1 MQATADNLHTLDLP
15 STTLEER
22 TAHANLL
29 LEIEAKKV
37 AATLD
42 VPTLAHQVRDSLRNI
57 GEPVRLFGE
66 NNANIRDRLR
76 LCLAKIE
83 VRKRGGHIDNI
94 DVGDLENKDE
104 EDATNKADEGQG
116 ETTYTHACEELIS
129 AREVIAEYS
138 LENSRKRL
146 KVERKRR
153 WAASRRLA
161 KLRTVSFDDDEQNH
175 EYDETEALK
184 ELDELDEQC
193 LEKYKSLKESA
204 LEGSQYGDG
213 RPLSAISTFKQ
224 ELSSQNT
231 SIQSTVVTGGWSG
244 SIKLWDGSSPALD
257 LIGTKSMAH
266 EDRIMGVA
274 MHEGISSSPNSFMLA
289 SASIDLTGKLW
300 QVQAPEDEVMQD
312 ENADYNERQKF
323 EIKEAAVLKGHQ
335 ARLCSVAFHPS
346 GRYVGTTSFDH
357 TWRLWD
363 VESGGKEILLQDGHW
378 KEGTWFL
385 TYKFLSKYSSF
396 AA

>member
-1 MQATADNLHTLDLP
+1 MEATANEVQVLDLP

-37 AATLD
+37 AASLD
-42 VPTLAHQVRDSLRNI
+42 VPTLAHQVRDALRNI
-57 GEPVRLFGE
+57 GEPIRLFGE
-66 NNANIRDRLR
+66 NNANVRDRLR

-83 VRKRGGHIDNI
+83 VKKRGSNI
-94 DVGDLENKDE
+94 NLDEIETKDH
-104 EDATNKADEGQG
+104 EDAGHKEDEAQG
-116 ETTYTHACEELIS
+116 ETTYTHANEELIN
-129 AREVIAEYS
+129 AREIIAAHS

-146 KVERKRR
+146 KIERKRR
-153 WAASRRLA
+153 WAASRRLS
-161 KLRTVSFDDDEQNH
+161 KIRVVSFDDDEDNH
-175 EYDETEALK
+175 GYNEKEAVQ
-184 ELDELDEQC
+184 ELEDLDAKC

-213 RPLSAISTFKQ
+213 RPLSAIATFKQ
-224 ELSSQNT
+224 EFSCSNRSL
-231 SIQSTVVTGGWSG
+231 QSTIVTGGWSG

-257 LIGTKSMAH
+257 LVSTKSMAH

-274 MHEGISSSPNSFMLA
+274 IHEGVPSDSNSFMLA

-300 QVQAPEDEVMQD
+300 QVKTLEDEVMHGVKGESD
-312 ENADYNERQKF
+312 SDGNQKF

-335 ARLCSVAFHPS
+335 GRLCSVAFHPS

-363 VESGGKEILLQDGHW
+363 VESGGKELLLQDGHW
-378 KEGTWFL
+378 KEG
-385 TYKFLSKYSSF
+385 KSANDF
-396 AA
+396 AK

>member
-1 MQATADNLHTLDLP
+1 MEATAKEVQVLDLP

-37 AATLD
+37 AASLD
-42 VPTLAHQVRDSLRNI
+42 VPTLAHQVRDALRNI
-57 GEPVRLFGE
+57 GEPIRLFGE
-66 NNANIRDRLR
+66 NNANVRDRLR

-83 VRKRGGHIDNI
+83 VRKRGGNI
-94 DVGDLENKDE
+94 NLDDIETKDH
-104 EDATNKADEGQG
+104 EDAGQKDDEAQE
-116 ETTYTHACEELIS
+116 ETTYTHADEELIN
-129 AREVIAEYS
+129 AREIIAAYS

-146 KVERKRR
+146 RIERKRR
-153 WAASRRLA
+153 WAGSRRLSKIRA
-161 KLRTVSFDDDEQNH
+161 VSFDDDGDNCGYNE
-175 EYDETEALK
+175 EEAVK
-184 ELDELDEQC
+184 ELEDLDAKC
-193 LEKYKSLKESA
+193 LQKYKSLKESA

-213 RPLSAISTFKQ
+213 RPLSAIATFKQ
-224 ELSSQNT
+224 ELSSSN
-231 SIQSTVVTGGWSG
+231 SSFQSTVVTGGWSG

-257 LIGTKSMAH
+257 LISTKSMAH

-274 MHEGISSSPNSFMLA
+274 IHEGVPSDSNSFMLA

-300 QVQAPEDEVMQD
+300 QVKAPEDEVMLDVKAESDSDRNQ
-312 ENADYNERQKF
+312 NF

-378 KEGTWFL
+378 KEG
-385 TYKFLSKYSSF
+385 KFSVNYF
-396 AA
+396 AKREC